1 MFLFKKSLYLCTMRH
16 GNNDSSASGYVA
28 DSFEGI
34 SQTFTDVEILSTS
47 EVNVVAKAKRYG
59 RWWLLKGL
67 RKEIAGEAGYQQRLR
82 KEFEIL
88 MQLQHPNVVATYGIE
103 DVEDYGRCIVMEYAD
118 GPTLKEW
125 LEGTTTRQSRLHA
138 AHELIDA
145 LAYIH
150 SKGIVH
156 RDLKPENIIV
166 SSNGDNIK
174 LIDFGLADAD
184 SYAILKQPAGTPTYM
199 SPEQKQAAVA
209 DVRNDIYSL
218 GVILQ
223 QMNLGNRY
231 RKIIN
236 RCISTRNRRFQNV
249 QELQNA
255 ISMTE
260 GRTKMV
266 YTLIGVLVVA
276 MLVLLIGWQMW
287 RAKGQEERLTALNA
301 TYQQEQEAQ
310 QQQITQ
316 LTDSIAELKAYNH
329 QMKERETTIEMR
341 RERVRDAISR
351 GKLIIEKTMRDTKID
366 QHLDTLSNLI
376 YLWPDFTRKSQ
387 SGFRAAEAYLKQIKS
402 SFDDSERTQIA
413 NDLNQHCAAIID
425 KWNNKIVELSR

>member
-1 MFLFKKSLYLCTMRH
+1 M
-16 GNNDSSASGYVA
+16 
-28 DSFEGI
+28 
-34 SQTFTDVEILSTS
+34 
-47 EVNVVAKAKRYG
+47 
-59 RWWLLKGL
+59 
-67 RKEIAGEAGYQQRLR
+67 
-82 KEFEIL
+82 
-88 MQLQHPNVVATYGIE
+88 
-103 DVEDYGRCIVMEYAD
+103 
-118 GPTLKEW
+118 
-125 LEGTTTRQSRLHA
+125 
-138 AHELIDA
+138 
-145 LAYIH
+145 
-150 SKGIVH
+150 
-156 RDLKPENIIV
+156 
-166 SSNGDNIK
+166 
-174 LIDFGLADAD
+174 
-184 SYAILKQPAGTPTYM
+184 
-199 SPEQKQAAVA
+199 
-209 DVRNDIYSL
+209 
-218 GVILQ
+218 
-223 QMNLGNRY
+223 
-231 RKIIN
+231 
-236 RCISTRNRRFQNV
+236 
-249 QELQNA
+249 
-255 ISMTE
+255 
-260 GRTKMV
+260 
-266 YTLIGVLVVA
+266 
-276 MLVLLIGWQMW
+276 